1 MFIGAMGGQTNR
13 VPVDATAYANRD
25 SLYTVNIHGRWTEA
39 ADDAKCIGW
48 ARECFN
54 ALTPHAIGSVY
65 VNFLTG
71 DEGDRVKAAYGP
83 NYERL
88 ASVKSRYDPQNLFC
102 TNQNIKP
109 SA

>member
-1 MFIGAMGGQTNR
+1 MGGETNR
-13 VPVDATAYANRD
+13 VAVDATAYANRD
-25 SLYTVNIHGRWTEA
+25 SLYTVNIHSRWTEA
-39 ADDAKCIGW
+39 AEDDACIGW
-48 ARECFN
+48 ARKVFD

-83 NYERL
+83 NYGRL
-88 ASVKSRYDPQNLFC
+88 AEVKSRYDPDNLFC

-109 SA
+109 AA